1 MTNKFENE
9 ENGATAEG
17 KGSRRESGI
26 PMKSKERPE
35 SWKNI
40 QMMKLWRGVT
50 EENKGNACLARI

>member
-26 PMKSKERPE
+26 PMKTKERPE

-40 QMMKLWRGVT
+40 
-50 EENKGNACLARI
+50 